1 MKEKKIVL
9 TIAGSDPCGGAGIQ
23 SDIRTASRIGLYPCS
38 VITAITAQS
47 TSEVK
52 GVWNVG
58 RIELEAQLDCLLQD
72 ISPDAVKIG
81 IIPSTDILDI
91 IVKAIQK
98 YDLNN
103 VVVDPI
109 LTPTL
114 SNKEPDRELAEA
126 YISNLFPLAAL
137 ITPNIPE
144 KDFFESIAEEP
155 FENICNA
162 FLLKGGHGESSICT
176 DKLYYHSLQRMSAD
190 FQSTSFP
197 TLNNRTQ
204 PFLPQDLSPLAEEEY
219 LNSIVSK
226 EFRHK
231 RIFSTNTHG
240 SGCILSTAIACYLAQ
255 EYYLEKAVEY
265 GLKFTYNA
273 LKESTDFQLGKGT
286 YGPALV

>member
-1 MKEKKIVL
+1 MNDYIATKISISPVSPEKE
-9 TIAGSDPCGGAGIQ
+9 AGDMLSVGDA
-23 SDIRTASRIGLYPCS
+23 SDIVAAL
-38 VITAITAQS
+38 
-47 TSEVK
+47 
-52 GVWNVG
+52 
-58 RIELEAQLDCLLQD
+58 
-72 ISPDAVKIG
+72 
-81 IIPSTDILDI
+81 
-91 IVKAIQK
+91 
-98 YDLNN
+98 
-103 VVVDPI
+103 
-109 LTPTL
+109 
-114 SNKEPDRELAEA
+114 LAENGYESFQLEGTELTA
-126 YISNLFPLAAL
+126 Y
-137 ITPNIPE
+137 IPE
-144 KDFFESIAEEP
+144 KDFFELIAEEP

-162 FLLKGGHGESSICT
+162 FLLKGGHDESSICT